1 MSSNKDYGSDFIT
14 ISDEDGNDFVLEHV
28 DTMEIDDI
36 YYLAFL
42 PTDMD
47 EDDDDYGLII
57 LKAVEEDGEEILVS
71 IDDDD
76 LLESLCEQ
84 FIERLADEE

>member
-1 MSSNKDYGSDFIT
+1 MNNEFGSDYIT

-28 DTMEIDDI
+28 DTIEVNDT

-57 LKAVEEDGEEILVS
+57 LKAVEEDGEELLVS
-71 IDDDD
+71 IDDESLLDD
-76 LLESLCEQ
+76 LCEQ
-84 FIERLADEE
+84 FIERLTEEE